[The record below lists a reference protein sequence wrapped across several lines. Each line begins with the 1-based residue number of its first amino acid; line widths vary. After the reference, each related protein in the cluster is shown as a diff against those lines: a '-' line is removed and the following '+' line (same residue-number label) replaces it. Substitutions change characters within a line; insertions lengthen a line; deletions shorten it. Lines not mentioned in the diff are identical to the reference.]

1 MHKRKIIEGREGDE
15 IARKDTET
23 LKLMFESDWSKR
35 IARPGRSKIGEDNRG
50 KTVTI
55 PTSEDVMKF
64 ATGLKERLARALE
77 DYRPGPSNTTF

>member
-1 MHKRKIIEGREGDE
+1 MKV
-15 IARKDTET
+15 
-23 LKLMFESDWSKR
+23 MFESDWSKR
-35 IARPGRSKIGEDNRG
+35 IARPGRSKIGEDNWG

-77 DYRPGPSNTTF
+77 DYRSGPSNTTF